1 MRGRNIQRYRAQ
13 WTGLWLI
20 DTHNGYGIVP
30 AIDINKY
37 PTIKQHLDKFCSQLK
52 TRQDQGITPYNLRS
66 CAYYEEF
73 MRDKIV
79 WQIVT
84 KVPMF
89 CLVETNRFV
98 LNSAAFLLKDEYPT
112 CWIAI
117 LNSRLIKWIAET
129 FVQKLGDTGY
139 SLSNQYVEQLP
150 IPEIPKTKQQLFVD
164 LIDKILVAKETDP
177 LVDISEWEKE
187 IDYLVYN
194 IYDLTQKEIRLIENF
209 SLI

>member
-1 MRGRNIQRYRAQ
+1 MRGRDIQRYRAQ
-13 WTGLWLI
+13 WKGLWLI
-20 DTHNGYGIVP
+20 NTHNGYGIVP

-37 PTIKQHLDKFCSQLK
+37 PAIKHHLDKFYSQLK
-52 TRQDQGITPYNLRS
+52 PRQDQGTTPYNLRS

-89 CLVETNRFV
+89 CLVETNNFV
-98 LNSAAFLLKDEYPT
+98 LNSAAFLLKDEEPT

-164 LIDKILVAKETDP
+164 LIDKILVVKKANP
-177 LVDISEWEKE
+177 LVDTSEWEKE

-194 IYDLTQKEIRLIENF
+194 IYDLTQKEIRLIEDF
-209 SLI
+209 L